1 MTFRNTTCLL
11 VTAACVASPSSPPS
25 IKFDFSLPPPLLFAH
40 ASSSPQ
46 LHAATTTLVGCCS
59 KISSSSASSA
69 RIFLRKFPR
78 VASMAVAR
86 RVASTITHMYTKFY
100 SIFGGPA
107 NWDFMSINTTRP
119 PRNFDSIFRRTTRST
134 PRRILNSIFGTE
146 DGFKYGDLGNSG
158 DGHLPYYPPVG
169 GRRHS
174 DAAISAM
181 FNFGVPTPRAT
192 AFSAIPFKCA

>member
-1 MTFRNTTCLL
+1 M
-11 VTAACVASPSSPPS
+11 SPSVIHILTTDSSHPQPLRALE
-25 IKFDFSLPPPLLFAH
+25 FDTSPPPLF
-40 ASSSPQ
+40 
-46 LHAATTTLVGCCS
+46 TTTPCRNHDSGWMLLKGTYFLQ
-59 KISSSSASSA
+59 ISSSSASSA
-69 RIFLRKFPR
+69 RIFPRKFP
-78 VASMAVAR
+78 

-100 SIFGGPA
+100 SIFGGPE

-119 PRNFDSIFRRTTRST
+119 PRNFDSIFRRTTCST

>member
-1 MTFRNTTCLL
+1 M
-11 VTAACVASPSSPPS
+11 SPSLIHILTTDSSHPQPLRALE
-25 IKFDFSLPPPLLFAH
+25 FDTSPPPLF
-40 ASSSPQ
+40 
-46 LHAATTTLVGCCS
+46 TTTPCRNHDSGWMLLKGTYFLQ
-59 KISSSSASSA
+59 ISSSSASSA
-69 RIFLRKFPR
+69 RIFLRKFP
-78 VASMAVAR
+78 

-119 PRNFDSIFRRTTRST
+119 PRISIRFCLRRGISNSIFSRRTTRST